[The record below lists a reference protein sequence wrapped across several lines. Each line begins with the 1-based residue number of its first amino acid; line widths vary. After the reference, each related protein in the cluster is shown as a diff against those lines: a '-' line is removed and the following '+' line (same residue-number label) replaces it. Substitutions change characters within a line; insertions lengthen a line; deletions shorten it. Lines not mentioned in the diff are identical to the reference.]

1 MEIRTVCIGLSI
13 MALACCDRL
22 SANPQS
28 SDNNQRQQ
36 VIDLAGRWRM
46 GFDSAQYNYAVTL
59 PGTTDTN
66 GLGEPCADKTETTR
80 LSRRFSYKGEAW
92 YNKSFEVPADSLSW
106 TLILERTKLTR
117 VYVDG
122 KYVGT
127 SNNISTPQRFT
138 VEYLAPGRHD
148 LTIMVD
154 NSKGVPEQIYG
165 NSHAYTEDT
174 QTNWN
179 GIIGNICLISG
190 KEIAKMRPAKV
201 NPAFNDFHIE
211 GRHFYAN
218 GHRIFLRGKHDACV
232 WPLHAHVAMTV
243 DEWLWYLGICK
254 DYGIN
259 HIRFHSWCP
268 PEAAFTAAD
277 SLGIYMQ
284 PELPFWGD
292 FNEKDSV
299 LMTFLH
305 KEGINILKEY
315 GHHPSFVFMA
325 LGNELWGSI
334 DAMKRFVK
342 DFRAVCPDK
351 FYTFGSN
358 YYLGYQGVKPGM
370 DYFTTCRV
378 GGEGWGNY
386 NTHTRGSFSFA
397 DVQQHCGLFA
407 RFKFAQ

>member
-232 WPLHAHVAMTV
+232 QWMNGSGTWASARITESTTFVSTPGVPQRLHSR
-243 DEWLWYLGICK
+243 L
-254 DYGIN
+254 
-259 HIRFHSWCP
+259 P
-268 PEAAFTAAD
+268 TALA
-277 SLGIYMQ
+277 STCSPNSRSGAIST
-284 PELPFWGD
+284 
-292 FNEKDSV
+292 KR
-299 LMTFLH
+299 
-305 KEGINILKEY
+305 I
-315 GHHPSFVFMA
+315 PS
-325 LGNELWGSI
+325 
-334 DAMKRFVK
+334 
-342 DFRAVCPDK
+342 
-351 FYTFGSN
+351 
-358 YYLGYQGVKPGM
+358 
-370 DYFTTCRV
+370 
-378 GGEGWGNY
+378 
-386 NTHTRGSFSFA
+386 
-397 DVQQHCGLFA
+397 
-407 RFKFAQ
+407 

>member
-1 MEIRTVCIGLSI
+1 
-13 MALACCDRL
+13 MATA
-22 SANPQS
+22 
-28 SDNNQRQQ
+28 
-36 VIDLAGRWRM
+36 
-46 GFDSAQYNYAVTL
+46 
-59 PGTTDTN
+59 
-66 GLGEPCADKTETTR
+66 
-80 LSRRFSYKGEAW
+80 
-92 YNKSFEVPADSLSW
+92 
-106 TLILERTKLTR
+106 
-117 VYVDG
+117 
-122 KYVGT
+122 
-127 SNNISTPQRFT
+127 TPIPR
-138 VEYLAPGRHD
+138 
-148 LTIMVD
+148 
-154 NSKGVPEQIYG
+154 GVPEQIYG

-292 FNEKDSV
+292 FNEKD
-299 LMTFLH
+299 LWPLAT
-305 KEGINILKEY
+305 NY
-315 GHHPSFVFMA
+315 GEASTP
-325 LGNELWGSI
+325 
-334 DAMKRFVK
+334 
-342 DFRAVCPDK
+342 
-351 FYTFGSN
+351 
-358 YYLGYQGVKPGM
+358 
-370 DYFTTCRV
+370 
-378 GGEGWGNY
+378 
-386 NTHTRGSFSFA
+386 
-397 DVQQHCGLFA
+397 
-407 RFKFAQ
+407 